1 MCTPSSGESRKMPKK
16 RSTNPSW
23 PIVLEVRL
31 ADSVVGTLT
40 NLPNDQ
46 NLFVFDDAY
55 LADPARP
62 TLSLSFLD
70 AYGEVR
76 TDVRPVTHRLPPF
89 FSNLL
94 PEGQLRQYIAEHGQV
109 NAQREF
115 FLLWLVGRDLPGAVT
130 VHDVNDRNLP
140 PAKGGPTVARD
151 RAGKGVLRFS
161 LAGVQ
166 LKLSAIGNPNRQ
178 LSIAASG
185 LGGHWIVKLPS
196 PAYPKL
202 PENEF
207 SMMEFARAV
216 GMDVPEVGLLPL
228 SKIEGI
234 PEAWQKLKGNAY
246 YVRRFDRGPK
256 GRRIHVEDFN
266 QIYGQFPE
274 AKYTNYSY
282 TNMAAD
288 LWRLLDE
295 AQLAEF
301 VRRLI
306 FNAAIGNNDMH
317 LKNWSLIYPDGS
329 NPRLAPAYDFVS
341 TIPYIA
347 DNRMALSIAKE
358 KATDRLT
365 AELLERFAQK
375 AQVPTRLVLQTAQE
389 TVEKVLTVWP
399 KMRRELALDR
409 KTRDR
414 ITEHMK
420 SIPLL
425 R

>member
-1 MCTPSSGESRKMPKK
+1 MAKT
-16 RSTNPSW
+16 RSTKASLPS
-23 PIVLEVRL
+23 VLEVRL
-31 ADSVVGTLT
+31 LDTVVGTLT

-46 NLFVFDDAY
+46 NLFVFDAAY

-62 TLSLSFLD
+62 ILSLSFLD

-76 TDVRPVTHRLPPF
+76 TDVRSVSRRLPPF

-94 PEGQLRQYIAEHGQV
+94 PEGPLRDYIAEHGQV
-109 NAQREF
+109 NMQREF
-115 FLLWLVGRDLPGAVT
+115 FLLWLVGKDMPGAVS
-130 VHDVNDRNLP
+130 VYNVDGKNLP
-140 PAKGGPTVARD
+140 PTRTAPTTARS
-151 RAGKGVLRFS
+151 RAGKDVLRFS

-178 LSIAASG
+178 LSIRTSG
-185 LGGHWIVKLPS
+185 MGGHWIVKLPS
-196 PAYPKL
+196 PAYPNL

-216 GMDVPEVGLLPL
+216 GMDVPEVGLLRL
-228 SKIEGI
+228 NQIEGI
-234 PEAWQKLKGNAY
+234 PEAWQNLKGDAY
-246 YVRRFDRGPK
+246 YIRRFDRGTK
-256 GRRIHVEDFN
+256 GKRIHVEDFN
-266 QIYGQFPE
+266 QVYCQFPE
-274 AKYTNYSY
+274 AKYSNYSY

-295 AQLAEF
+295 SQLAEF

-317 LKNWSLIYPDGS
+317 LKNWSLIYPDGR

-341 TIPYIA
+341 TIPYLA

-358 KATDRLT
+358 KATNRLT
-365 AELLERFAQK
+365 PELLGRFAQRS
-375 AQVPTRLVLQTAQE
+375 QVPTRLVLQTARE
-389 TVEKVLTVWP
+389 TAEKVRTLWP
-399 KMRRELALDR
+399 KMRKHLPLDR
-409 KTRDR
+409 KTSNR
-414 ITEHMK
+414 ITDHIK